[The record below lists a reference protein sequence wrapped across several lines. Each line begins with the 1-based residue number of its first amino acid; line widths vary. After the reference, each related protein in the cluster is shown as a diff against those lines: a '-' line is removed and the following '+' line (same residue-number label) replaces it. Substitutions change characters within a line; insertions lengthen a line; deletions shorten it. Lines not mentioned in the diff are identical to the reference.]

1 VPSRQRLV
9 SWCLTIALVALAVL
23 LKPVTATARPSAAVT
38 PEQIIATAQA
48 WVTANVPYSQ
58 SETYNGY
65 RKDCSGLVSAAW
77 GLPIPGLTTASI
89 PTFAEPITKDELSRG
104 DILNNTGEHV
114 VIFDSWTD
122 GNRTHYNAYEET
134 PAYDDGGAHYTM
146 NIPYPYWP
154 GYSQSYVPMRLKG
167 LMQSGGEKQ
176 KRPEQAGAQPT
187 PKAQATPKAQPT
199 PKLRPVPE
207 RPTPNAERTAKA
219 EPTPKVQPT
228 PKIRPV
234 PERPTPTPSQQQ
246 KGSISPNTAFDIS
259 SGPPGSTPNLDGWGF
274 YPNKDV
280 TVTESGPAG
289 SRTVGVVKADAS
301 GSFNMTFQIGDRT
314 PEGQI
319 TFTFRQKPNVKA
331 TDTFYV
337 TACRGCPIKPDHD
350 QSNTKKNAPS
360 TKPTAQPTAPA
371 RKVPSTKPSE
381 TATSSAETTTAPVP
395 WATLAPEASSAPE
408 TTPSANR

>member
-1 VPSRQRLV
+1 
-9 SWCLTIALVALAVL
+9 
-23 LKPVTATARPSAAVT
+23 VTR
-38 PEQIIATAQA
+38 EQIIATAQV

-58 SETYNGY
+58 SEIYNGY

-77 GLPIPGLTTASI
+77 GLPTRNGGLNTASI
-89 PTFAEPITKDELSRG
+89 PTVADPITKEELSRG
-104 DILNNTGEHV
+104 DILNNPGEHV

-122 GNRTHYNAYEET
+122 GSRTHYNAYEET

-154 GYSQSYVPMRLKG
+154 DYSQSYVPMRLKG

-176 KRPEQAGAQPT
+176 KPPEQAGAQPT
-187 PKAQATPKAQPT
+187 PKAQPTPEAQPI
-199 PKLRPVPE
+199 
-207 RPTPNAERTAKA
+207 
-219 EPTPKVQPT
+219 

-246 KGSISPNTAFDIS
+246 KGSINPNTAFDIS
-259 SGPPGSTPNLDGWGF
+259 SGPPGSTPNLDAWGF

-337 TACRGCPIKPDHD
+337 TACRGCPIEPDHD
-350 QSNTKKNAPS
+350 QPNTKKNAPS

-371 RKVPSTKPSE
+371 RKAPSTKPSE

-395 WATLAPEASSAPE
+395 WATLGPQATPAPE
-408 TTPSANR
+408 TSPSATR